1 MSESAYSPEE
11 SPGETKLLGKNKWR
25 MKLFSA
31 DSKSG
36 RAASEKLESKNE
48 DIDNFLHTTSARPEV
63 GPRRPPLVPR
73 TDAAA
78 AASAASSAAQGSQ
91 DHAIVDVYRG
101 PKARQNKGLHVRF
114 ESKPPEVIG
123 VGGDEAELPSREVSG
138 SFAELRAIETPPSK
152 ETLYHNTSDLS
163 SGAYGRSMHPYDED
177 LSQRLLLT
185 RRPTGVDDEVIVDE
199 SHQAARDRE
208 AVQSTFARIRNV
220 SPRPRD
226 EKQRVKPDR
235 QKGHARDISLP
246 RFTESEASSFGHSQ
260 SWQAAENSRNRAAR
274 HLNVSPPKVLSA
286 SFLASSGPPKPLEVS
301 HEASSSRND
310 AVPST
315 KDLPKLPNTGQ
326 RDTGPVSQDVSH
338 SENDKPLSLRTIAQ
352 NFGDESL
359 DDFDSRVRRFNDLFQ
374 LNASAHA
381 DIMAVPFER
390 WITISAW
397 WFLKGREALE
407 SAVRRKPSGMT
418 SANTAIDGGPLKQ
431 AYVNLAKAWW
441 VLKYVTPNLPEL
453 RRFGSASLSSMVV
466 AIRSFSDQPL
476 SELVGVPLNIRANM
490 RALTTSM
497 KRNGMLPPDDLQMQG
512 LDLQL
517 FVKTPAFPSEMA
529 ALMVN
534 NVLHSPLQSKN
545 CVADPFFPILVGDTT
560 RHFCFGQMF
569 VDLCL
574 DYRDDATSSV
584 HIHCVVSILRE
595 CTDWAVKVAIASQD
609 GQVNLVIQSD
619 EHGGLHW
626 HDVHWKIPLH
636 TMQFR
641 LADDFGIRVKFSEKD
656 FKTIWGICDYTQ
668 QIRKEYSGRR
678 GEEVL
683 CERELPTIQC
693 FDSPSFP
700 AEPMKGCR
708 VRLFEK
714 REENAQHKVHRGYR
728 LMVITNPGTKTL
740 SKANYELG
748 KDMPLLFSTHQNRS
762 GNTLL
767 LRVPSSLGV
776 SLTFREASD
785 VGLFRSILAGILV
798 NEDDQCSAS
807 LQLHDYAIN
816 LVSNDQDG
824 AYGNA
829 SRCISDLRWQKLRVV
844 SRHLPPNGHDLQSDL
859 RILTE

>member
-1 MSESAYSPEE
+1 MSESANSPEE
-11 SPGETKLLGKNKWR
+11 SPDETKLLGKHKWR

-36 RAASEKLESKNE
+36 RAAAEKLESNDE
-48 DIDNFLHTTSARPEV
+48 DIANFLHTTSVRPEV

-78 AASAASSAAQGSQ
+78 AWAASSAAQGNQ
-91 DHAIVDVYRG
+91 DHANVDVYRG

-123 VGGDEAELPSREVSG
+123 VGGDEAELPSRDVSG
-138 SFAELRAIETPPSK
+138 SFAGLLEIGIPPSK
-152 ETLYHNTSDLS
+152 KLLYHNTSDQS
-163 SGAYGRSMHPYDED
+163 SRAYGRSTHPYDED
-177 LSQRLLLT
+177 PSQRLLLT
-185 RRPTGVDDEVIVDE
+185 RRPAGVDDEVLVDE
-199 SHQAARDRE
+199 SHQAGSDRE
-208 AVQSTFARIRNV
+208 VAQSTFARVRNV

-226 EKQRVKPDR
+226 ERQRMNMDG
-235 QKGHARDISLP
+235 QKGHAMDIPLL
-246 RFTESEASSFGHSQ
+246 RCTESEASSFGHSQ
-260 SWQAAENSRNRAAR
+260 SWQAVENGRDRAAR
-274 HLNVSPPKVLSA
+274 HLNVSPPEVLSA
-286 SFLASSGPPKPLEVS
+286 SFLAPSGAPKPLDVS
-301 HEASSSRND
+301 YEASSSRNA
-310 AVPST
+310 AVPAT
-315 KDLPKLPNTGQ
+315 KALPKLPSTGQ
-326 RDTGPVSQDVSH
+326 HDTGPVSQDASH

-352 NFGDESL
+352 NFRDESL

-374 LNASAHA
+374 LNASTHT

-418 SANTAIDGGPLKQ
+418 SANAAIDGDPLKQ

-441 VLKYVTPNLPEL
+441 VLKYVTPNLPEI

-476 SELVGVPLNIRANM
+476 SELVGVQLNIRTNM
-490 RALTTSM
+490 CALTTSM

-534 NVLHSPLQSKN
+534 NVLHSPLQSKK

-560 RHFCFGQMF
+560 RHFCFGQIF

-595 CTDWAVKVAIASQD
+595 RTDWAVKVAIASQD

-636 TMQFR
+636 TMQLR
-641 LADDFGIRVKFSEKD
+641 LAEDFGIRIKFSEKD

-683 CERELPTIQC
+683 CERELPTVQC

-714 REENAQHKVHRGYR
+714 REENAQHKAHHGYR

-748 KDMPLLFSTHQNRS
+748 KDMPLLFSTHHNRS

-785 VGLFRSILAGILV
+785 VGLFRSILAGISV

-816 LVSNDQDG
+816 LVSNDQDA
-824 AYGNA
+824 AYRNA

-844 SRHLPPNGHDLQSDL
+844 SRHLPSNGHDLLSDL
-859 RILTE
+859 RILAE

>member
-1 MSESAYSPEE
+1 MSESAYSPEK
-11 SPGETKLLGKNKWR
+11 STGETKLLGKHKWR

-36 RAASEKLESKNE
+36 RAAAEKLESNDE
-48 DIDNFLHTTSARPEV
+48 DIADFLHTTSARPEV
-63 GPRRPPLVPR
+63 GPPRPPLVPR
-73 TDAAA
+73 TDAA

-91 DHAIVDVYRG
+91 DHANVDIYRG

-123 VGGDEAELPSREVSG
+123 VGGDEAELPSRDVSG
-138 SFAELRAIETPPSK
+138 SFAGLLEIDTPPSK
-152 ETLYHNTSDLS
+152 RMLYHNTSDQAS
-163 SGAYGRSMHPYDED
+163 SAYGRSTHPYDED
-177 LSQRLLLT
+177 PSQRLSLR
-185 RRPTGVDDEVIVDE
+185 RRPTGVDDQVLVDE
-199 SHQAARDRE
+199 SHHTSSDRE
-208 AVQSTFARIRNV
+208 EVQSTFARIRNV

-226 EKQRVKPDR
+226 EKQRMNLDG
-235 QKGHARDISLP
+235 QKRHARDISLLRP
-246 RFTESEASSFGHSQ
+246 TESEAPSFGHSQ
-260 SWQAAENSRNRAAR
+260 SWQAAENSRDRAAR
-274 HLNVSPPKVLSA
+274 HLNVSPPKVLPA
-286 SFLASSGPPKPLEVS
+286 SPLAPSGAPKPLDVS

-310 AVPST
+310 AVPAN

-326 RDTGPVSQDVSH
+326 HDTSPVSQDVSN
-338 SENDKPLSLRTIAQ
+338 SENDKPFSLRTIAQ

-407 SAVRRKPSGMT
+407 CAVRRKPSDKT
-418 SANTAIDGGPLKQ
+418 SANAAIDIVPLKQ
-431 AYVNLAKAWW
+431 AYVNVAKAWW
-441 VLKYVTPNLPEL
+441 VLKYVTPNLPEI

-476 SELVGVPLNIRANM
+476 SELVGVQLNIGTNM

-497 KRNGMLPPDDLQMQG
+497 KRNGMLPSDDLQMQG

-517 FVKTPAFPSEMA
+517 FVKTPAFPSETA

-534 NVLHSPLQSKN
+534 NVLHSPLEGKK

-560 RHFCFGQMF
+560 RHFCFGKMF

-574 DYRDDATSSV
+574 DYRDDATPSV

-595 CTDWAVKVAIASQD
+595 RTDWAVKVAIASQD

-636 TMQFR
+636 TMQIR
-641 LADDFGIRVKFSEKD
+641 LAEDFGIRIKFSEKD
-656 FKTIWGICDYTQ
+656 FRTIWGICDYTQ

-683 CERELPTIQC
+683 CERELPTVQC

-714 REENAQHKVHRGYR
+714 SVENAQHKAHHGYR

-785 VGLFRSILAGILV
+785 VGLFRSILAGISI

-807 LQLHDYAIN
+807 LQLHDYDIN
-816 LVSNDQDG
+816 LVSIDQDA
-824 AYGNA
+824 AYGNT

-844 SRHLPPNGHDLQSDL
+844 SRHLPSNGHDLDSDL
-859 RILTE
+859 RILAE

>member
-1 MSESAYSPEE
+1 MSESASSPEE
-11 SPGETKLLGKNKWR
+11 SPGENKLLGKHKWR

-31 DSKSG
+31 DSKFG
-36 RAASEKLESKNE
+36 RAAEKLESNDD
-48 DIDNFLHTTSARPEV
+48 DIANFLHTTSARPEV
-63 GPRRPPLVPR
+63 EPRRPPLVPH

-78 AASAASSAAQGSQ
+78 ASAGSSAAQGNQ
-91 DHAIVDVYRG
+91 DHAIVDIYRG
-101 PKARQNKGLHVRF
+101 PKARRNKGLHVRF

-123 VGGDEAELPSREVSG
+123 VGGDEAELPSRDVSG
-138 SFAELRAIETPPSK
+138 SFAGLLEIETPPSQK
-152 ETLYHNTSDLS
+152 LLYHNTSDQS
-163 SGAYGRSMHPYDED
+163 SCAYGRLTHPYDED
-177 LSQRLLLT
+177 PSRRLFLK
-185 RRPTGVDDEVIVDE
+185 RRPTGVDDELLVDA
-199 SHQAARDRE
+199 SHHAGSDRE
-208 AVQSTFARIRNV
+208 VVQSTFAGIRNV

-226 EKQRVKPDR
+226 EEQRMNLDG
-235 QKGHARDISLP
+235 QKGHARGISLLKS
-246 RFTESEASSFGHSQ
+246 TESEASSYGHSQ
-260 SWQAAENSRNRAAR
+260 SWQAAEISRDRAAQ
-274 HLNVSPPKVLSA
+274 HLDVLPPKVLSA
-286 SFLASSGPPKPLEVS
+286 SFLTPSGSPKPLDVS

-310 AVPST
+310 AVPAT
-315 KDLPKLPNTGQ
+315 RDLPKLPNTGQ
-326 RDTGPVSQDVSH
+326 HGSGRVSQDVSH

-359 DDFDSRVRRFNDLFQ
+359 DDFDSRVRRFNDLFR

-418 SANTAIDGGPLKQ
+418 SANAAIDGDPLKQ

-441 VLKYVTPNLPEL
+441 VLKYVTPNLPEI

-476 SELVGVPLNIRANM
+476 SELVGVQLDLRTNV

-517 FVKTPAFPSEMA
+517 FVETPAFSSEMA

-534 NVLHSPLQSKN
+534 NVLHSPLQGKK
-545 CVADPFFPILVGDTT
+545 CVADPFFPVLVGDTT
-560 RHFCFGQMF
+560 RHFCFGKMF
-569 VDLCL
+569 VNLCL
-574 DYRDDATSSV
+574 DYRDDAMLSV

-595 CTDWAVKVAIASQD
+595 RTDWAVKAAIASQD

-636 TMQFR
+636 TMQLR
-641 LADDFGIRVKFSEKD
+641 LAEDVSLRIKFSEKD

-683 CERELPTIQC
+683 CERELPIVQC

-700 AEPMKGCR
+700 AEPIKGCR

-714 REENAQHKVHRGYR
+714 REDNAQRKAHNGYR
-728 LMVITNPGTKTL
+728 LMVITNPGIKTL

-748 KDMPLLFSTHQNRS
+748 KDIPLLCSTRQN
-762 GNTLL
+762 GNKNTLL

-785 VGLFRSILAGILV
+785 VGLFRSILAGNPI
-798 NEDDQCSAS
+798 NEDDQCSAY
-807 LQLHDYAIN
+807 LQLHDYAIS
-816 LVSNDQDG
+816 LVSSDQD
-824 AYGNA
+824 ASCRNA

-844 SRHLPPNGHDLQSDL
+844 SRHPPPYGHDSQSDL
-859 RILTE
+859 RILAE

>member
-11 SPGETKLLGKNKWR
+11 SPGETKLLGKHKWR

-36 RAASEKLESKNE
+36 RAAAGKLEGNDE
-48 DIDNFLHTTSARPEV
+48 DIANFLNTTSAMPEG
-63 GPRRPPLVPR
+63 GPRRPLLVPR
-73 TDAAA
+73 TDAA
-78 AASAASSAAQGSQ
+78 STASSPAQGNQ
-91 DHAIVDVYRG
+91 DHGIVDVYRG
-101 PKARQNKGLHVRF
+101 PKARRNKGLHVRF
-114 ESKPPEVIG
+114 ESNPPEVIG
-123 VGGDEAELPSREVSG
+123 VGGDEAELPSRDVSR
-138 SFAELRAIETPPSK
+138 SFAGLLEIDTPPSQK
-152 ETLYHNTSDLS
+152 LLYHNTSEQS
-163 SGAYGRSMHPYDED
+163 SRAYGRSTHPYDED
-177 LSQRLLLT
+177 PPQRVFRT
-185 RRPTGVDDEVIVDE
+185 RRPTGVDDEVLVDE
-199 SHQAARDRE
+199 SHQAGSDRE
-208 AVQSTFARIRNV
+208 VVQSPFARIRNV

-226 EKQRVKPDR
+226 EKQRMNLDR
-235 QKGHARDISLP
+235 QKEHARDLSLL
-246 RFTESEASSFGHSQ
+246 RSTESDASSFGHSQ
-260 SWQAAENSRNRAAR
+260 NCQAVENSRDRAAR
-274 HLNVSPPKVLSA
+274 HLNVSPPKVLST
-286 SFLASSGPPKPLEVS
+286 SFLAPSGAPKPLDLSPET
-301 HEASSSRND
+301 SSSKND
-310 AVPST
+310 AVPAT
-315 KDLPKLPNTGQ
+315 KDLPKLPNIGQ
-326 RDTGPVSQDVSH
+326 HDNGPVSQDVSH
-338 SENDKPLSLRTIAQ
+338 SENHKPLSLRTIAQ
-352 NFGDESL
+352 NYGDESL

-407 SAVRRKPSGMT
+407 SVVRKRPSGVT
-418 SANTAIDGGPLKQ
+418 SANAAIDGDALKQ

-441 VLKYVTPNLPEL
+441 VSKYVTPTLPEI

-476 SELVGVPLNIRANM
+476 SELVGIQLNIRTNM

-497 KRNGMLPPDDLQMQG
+497 KRNGLLPPDDLQMQG

-517 FVKTPAFPSEMA
+517 FIKTPAFPLEMA

-534 NVLHSPLQSKN
+534 NVLHSPLQSKK

-595 CTDWAVKVAIASQD
+595 RTDWAVKVAIASQD

-636 TMQFR
+636 TMQLR
-641 LADDFGIRVKFSEKD
+641 LAEDFGIRIKFSEKD

-683 CERELPTIQC
+683 CERQLPTIQC
-693 FDSPSFP
+693 FDLVSFP

-714 REENAQHKVHRGYR
+714 REENAQQKAHHGYR
-728 LMVITNPGTKTL
+728 LMVITDPGNKTL

-748 KDMPLLFSTHQNRS
+748 KEMPLLFSTHQNNS

-785 VGLFRSILAGILV
+785 VGLFRSILAGIWV
-798 NEDDQCSAS
+798 NADDQCSAS
-807 LQLHDYAIN
+807 LQLHDFAIN
-816 LVSNDQDG
+816 TVPNDQDA

-859 RILTE
+859 RILAE

>member
-1 MSESAYSPEE
+1 MSESPYSPEE
-11 SPGETKLLGKNKWR
+11 SPGETKLFGKHKWR

-31 DSKSG
+31 DSKPG
-36 RAASEKLESKNE
+36 RAAAGKLEGNDE
-48 DIDNFLHTTSARPEV
+48 DIADFLHTTSARPEV
-63 GPRRPPLVPR
+63 GPRRPLLVPR
-73 TDAAA
+73 TY
-78 AASAASSAAQGSQ
+78 AASTASSTAQENQ
-91 DHAIVDVYRG
+91 DHAIVDIYRG
-101 PKARQNKGLHVRF
+101 PKARRNKGLHVRF
-114 ESKPPEVIG
+114 ESNPPEVIG
-123 VGGDEAELPSREVSG
+123 VGGDEAELPSRDVSE
-138 SFAELRAIETPPSK
+138 SFAGLLEMETPPSK
-152 ETLYHNTSDLS
+152 KMLYHNSSDQS
-163 SGAYGRSMHPYDED
+163 SRAYGRSTHPCDED
-177 LSQRLLLT
+177 PSQSLFL
-185 RRPTGVDDEVIVDE
+185 RRKPTGVDDEVLVDE
-199 SHQAARDRE
+199 SHQADCDRE
-208 AVQSTFARIRNV
+208 VVQSTFARIRNV

-226 EKQRVKPDR
+226 EKQKINLDG
-235 QKGHARDISLP
+235 QKGHARDISLL
-246 RFTESEASSFGHSQ
+246 RSTESEASSFGHSQ
-260 SWQAAENSRNRAAR
+260 SWQAAENSRDRAAR

-286 SFLASSGPPKPLEVS
+286 SFLAPSGAPKHIDVF
-301 HEASSSRND
+301 HETSSSRNN
-310 AVPST
+310 AVPAP
-315 KDLPKLPNTGQ
+315 KDLPKLPNTEQ
-326 RDTGPVSQDVSH
+326 HDTGPVPQDISH
-338 SENDKPLSLRTIAQ
+338 SENDKPFSLRTIAQ
-352 NFGDESL
+352 NSGDESL

-374 LNASAHA
+374 LNVSAHA

-418 SANTAIDGGPLKQ
+418 SANAAIDGDPLKQ

-441 VLKYVTPNLPEL
+441 VLKYVTPNLPEI

-466 AIRSFSDQPL
+466 AIKSFSDQPL
-476 SELVGVPLNIRANM
+476 SELVGVQLNIRTNM

-497 KRNGMLPPDDLQMQG
+497 NRNGMLPPDDLQMQG

-529 ALMVN
+529 VLMVN
-534 NVLHSPLQSKN
+534 NVLHSPLQSKK
-545 CVADPFFPILVGDTT
+545 CIADPFFPILVGDTT
-560 RHFCFGQMF
+560 RHFCFGKMF

-595 CTDWAVKVAIASQD
+595 RTDWAVKVAIASQD
-609 GQVNLVIQSD
+609 GQVSLVIQSD

-626 HDVHWKIPLH
+626 HDVHWNIPLH

-641 LADDFGIRVKFSEKD
+641 PAEDLGIRIKFSEKD

-693 FDSPSFP
+693 FDSASFP

-714 REENAQHKVHRGYR
+714 RQENAQYKAHNGYR
-728 LMVITNPGTKTL
+728 LMVTTHPGNKTL

-748 KDMPLLFSTHQNRS
+748 KDIPLLFSTHQNNS

-785 VGLFRSILAGILV
+785 VGLFRSILAGISV
-798 NEDDQCSAS
+798 SEDDQCSAS
-807 LQLHDYAIN
+807 LQLHDFAIN
-816 LVSNDQDG
+816 LVSNDQD
-824 AYGNA
+824 AACANA

-844 SRHLPPNGHDLQSDL
+844 NGHLPPNGHNLQSDL
-859 RILTE
+859 RILAE

>member
-1 MSESAYSPEE
+1 
-11 SPGETKLLGKNKWR
+11 

-31 DSKSG
+31 DGKSG
-36 RAASEKLESKNE
+36 RAAAEKLESNE
-48 DIDNFLHTTSARPEV
+48 DIANFLHTTSARPEV
-63 GPRRPPLVPR
+63 GPPRPPLVPR
-73 TDAAA
+73 TDVT
-78 AASAASSAAQGSQ
+78 ASAASSAAQSSQ
-91 DHAIVDVYRG
+91 DHANVDIYRG
-101 PKARQNKGLHVRF
+101 PKTRRNKGLHVRF

-123 VGGDEAELPSREVSG
+123 FGGDEAELPSRDVSG
-138 SFAELRAIETPPSK
+138 SFVGLLEIGTPPSK
-152 ETLYHNTSDLS
+152 NMLYHNTSDQS
-163 SGAYGRSMHPYDED
+163 SRAYGRSTHPYDED
-177 LSQRLLLT
+177 PSQRLFLT
-185 RRPTGVDDEVIVDE
+185 RRPTGVDDEVPMDE
-199 SHQAARDRE
+199 PHQAGSDRE
-208 AVQSTFARIRNV
+208 VVQSTFARIRNV

-226 EKQRVKPDR
+226 EKQRMDLDG
-235 QKGHARDISLP
+235 QKRHAWDVSLL
-246 RFTESEASSFGHSQ
+246 RSTESETSSSGHSQ
-260 SWQAAENSRNRAAR
+260 SWQAAENSRDMAAR

-286 SFLASSGPPKPLEVS
+286 SSLTPSGAPKPLDVS

-310 AVPST
+310 AVFAN

-326 RDTGPVSQDVSH
+326 HDTSPVSQDVSH
-338 SENDKPLSLRTIAQ
+338 SENDKPFSLRSIAQ
-352 NFGDESL
+352 DFGDESL
-359 DDFDSRVRRFNDLFQ
+359 DDFDSRVRRFNDLFR

-390 WITISAW
+390 WIAISAW

-407 SAVRRKPSGMT
+407 STVRRKSSRMT
-418 SANTAIDGGPLKQ
+418 SANAAIDIVHLKQ

-441 VLKYVTPNLPEL
+441 VSKCVTPNLPEI

-476 SELVGVPLNIRANM
+476 SELVGVQLNIRTNM

-529 ALMVN
+529 ALMAN
-534 NVLHSPLQSKN
+534 NVLHSPLQSKK

-574 DYRDDATSSV
+574 DYRDDAMSSV
-584 HIHCVVSILRE
+584 HIQCVVLILRE
-595 CTDWAVKVAIASQD
+595 RTDWAVKVAIASQD

-636 TMQFR
+636 TMQLS
-641 LADDFGIRVKFSEKD
+641 LAEHFGIRIKFSEKD

-683 CERELPTIQC
+683 CERELPIVQC

-714 REENAQHKVHRGYR
+714 REENAQHKAHHGYR
-728 LMVITNPGTKTL
+728 LMVITNPGTKPL

-748 KDMPLLFSTHQNRS
+748 KDAPLLFSTHQNRS
-762 GNTLL
+762 GNALL

-785 VGLFRSILAGILV
+785 VGLFRSILAGISIS
-798 NEDDQCSAS
+798 EDDQCSAS

-816 LVSNDQDG
+816 LVSNDQDA

-829 SRCISDLRWQKLRVV
+829 SRCVSDLRWQNLRVV
-844 SRHLPPNGHDLQSDL
+844 SRHLPPNGHDLQPDL
-859 RILTE
+859 RILAE

>member
-1 MSESAYSPEE
+1 
-11 SPGETKLLGKNKWR
+11 

-31 DSKSG
+31 DSTSG
-36 RAASEKLESKNE
+36 RAAAEKFDSNDQ
-48 DIDNFLHTTSARPEV
+48 DIANFLHTASVRPEV
-63 GPRRPPLVPR
+63 GSRRPPLVPR

-78 AASAASSAAQGSQ
+78 ASAASSDAQGSQ
-91 DHAIVDVYRG
+91 HHANVDIYRG

-123 VGGDEAELPSREVSG
+123 VGGDEAELPSRDVSRSYAG
-138 SFAELRAIETPPSK
+138 LLGNETSPSK
-152 ETLYHNTSDLS
+152 KTLYHNTSDQVS
-163 SGAYGRSMHPYDED
+163 RACGRSTHPYDED
-177 LSQRLLLT
+177 PSQRLFLT
-185 RRPTGVDDEVIVDE
+185 RRPTGIDDEALVDE
-199 SHQAARDRE
+199 SHQAGSDRE
-208 AVQSTFARIRNV
+208 VVQSTFARIRNV

-226 EKQRVKPDR
+226 EKQRMNRDG
-235 QKGHARDISLP
+235 QKEHARDISLL
-246 RFTESEASSFGHSQ
+246 RSTESEASSFGHSQ
-260 SWQAAENSRNRAAR
+260 SWQAADNSRDRAAR
-274 HLNVSPPKVLSA
+274 HLNVSPPTVLSA
-286 SFLASSGPPKPLEVS
+286 SFLASSGAPKPLDVP
-301 HEASSSRND
+301 HETSSSRND
-310 AVPST
+310 AVPAT

-326 RDTGPVSQDVSH
+326 HDTGPVSQEVSQ

-352 NFGDESL
+352 KFGDESL

-390 WITISAW
+390 WVTISAW

-407 SAVRRKPSGMT
+407 SAVRRRPSGMT
-418 SANTAIDGGPLKQ
+418 SANAAIDDDPLKQ

-441 VLKYVTPNLPEL
+441 VLKYVTPNLPEI

-476 SELVGVPLNIRANM
+476 SELVGVQLNIKTNM

-497 KRNGMLPPDDLQMQG
+497 KRNGILPPDDLQMQG
-512 LDLQL
+512 LDLQI

-534 NVLHSPLQSKN
+534 NVLHSPLPSKK

-560 RHFCFGQMF
+560 RHFCFGKMF
-569 VDLCL
+569 VNLCL

-584 HIHCVVSILRE
+584 YIDCVVSILRE
-595 CTDWAVKVAIASQD
+595 RTDWAVKVAIASQD

-626 HDVHWKIPLH
+626 HDVRWKIPLH
-636 TMQFR
+636 TMQLR
-641 LADDFGIRVKFSEKD
+641 LAEDLGLRIKFSEKD

-683 CERELPTIQC
+683 CERELPTVQC
-693 FDSPSFP
+693 FDSASFP

-714 REENAQHKVHRGYR
+714 REEKDQYKAHHGFR
-728 LMVITNPGTKTL
+728 LMVITNPGNKTL

-748 KDMPLLFSTHQNRS
+748 KDMPLLFSTHQNSS

-776 SLTFREASD
+776 SLTFLEASD
-785 VGLFRSILAGILV
+785 VGLFRSILAGISV
-798 NEDDQCSAS
+798 NEDDQCSAAW
-807 LQLHDYAIN
+807 QLHDFAIN
-816 LVSNDQDG
+816 LVSNDEDA

-829 SRCISDLRWQKLRVV
+829 SRCISDLGWQKLRVV
-844 SRHLPPNGHDLQSDL
+844 GRHLPTNGHDLQSDL
-859 RILTE
+859 RILAE

>member
-1 MSESAYSPEE
+1 MSESPYSPQE
-11 SPGETKLLGKNKWR
+11 SPGETKLLGNHKWR
-25 MKLFSA
+25 RKLFSA
-31 DSKSG
+31 DSKSE
-36 RAASEKLESKNE
+36 RAAAGKLEANDE
-48 DIDNFLHTTSARPEV
+48 DIANFLHTTSARPEV
-63 GPRRPPLVPR
+63 GPRRPLLVPR
-73 TDAAA
+73 TDAG
-78 AASAASSAAQGSQ
+78 STASSTAQGNQ
-91 DHAIVDVYRG
+91 DHAIVDIYRG
-101 PKARQNKGLHVRF
+101 PKARRNKELHVRF
-114 ESKPPEVIG
+114 ESNPPEVIG
-123 VGGDEAELPSREVSG
+123 FGGNEAELPSRDVAG
-138 SFAELRAIETPPSK
+138 SFTGLLEIDTPPSK
-152 ETLYHNTSDLS
+152 KMSYHNTSDQS
-163 SGAYGRSMHPYDED
+163 SHAYGRSTRPYDED
-177 LSQRLLLT
+177 PSQRLFLT
-185 RRPTGVDDEVIVDE
+185 RRPTGVDDEVLVDE
-199 SHQAARDRE
+199 SHQAGSDRQV
-208 AVQSTFARIRNV
+208 VQSTLARIRNV

-226 EKQRVKPDR
+226 EKQRKNLDGEKR
-235 QKGHARDISLP
+235 HARNISLL
-246 RFTESEASSFGHSQ
+246 RSTESEASSFIQSQ
-260 SWQAAENSRNRAAR
+260 SWQAAENSRDRAAR
-274 HLNVSPPKVLSA
+274 HLNVSPPKALSA
-286 SFLASSGPPKPLEVS
+286 ILPAPSGAPKPLDVS
-301 HEASSSRND
+301 HGASSSRNS
-310 AVPST
+310 AVPTT

-326 RDTGPVSQDVSH
+326 HDTGPVSQDVPH
-338 SENDKPLSLRTIAQ
+338 SESDKPLSLYNIAQ

-407 SAVRRKPSGMT
+407 SVVRRKPSGVT
-418 SANTAIDGGPLKQ
+418 SANAAFDGDALKQ

-441 VLKYVTPNLPEL
+441 VLKYVTPNLPEI

-466 AIRSFSDQPL
+466 AIKSFSDQPL
-476 SELVGVPLNIRANM
+476 SQLVGVQLDIRTNM

-534 NVLHSPLQSKN
+534 NVLHSPLQSKK
-545 CVADPFFPILVGDTT
+545 CIADPFFPILVGDTT
-560 RHFCFGQMF
+560 RHFCFGKMF
-569 VDLCL
+569 VDLYL

-595 CTDWAVKVAIASQD
+595 RTDWAVKVAIASQD
-609 GQVNLVIQSD
+609 GQVSLVIQSD

-636 TMQFR
+636 AMQFR
-641 LADDFGIRVKFSEKD
+641 LAEDLGIRIKFSEKD

-668 QIRKEYSGRR
+668 HIRKEYTGRR

-683 CERELPTIQC
+683 YERELPTVQC
-693 FDSPSFP
+693 FDSASFP

-714 REENAQHKVHRGYR
+714 REENAHYKVHHGYR
-728 LMVITNPGTKTL
+728 LMVITHPGTKTL

-748 KDMPLLFSTHQNRS
+748 KDIPLLFSTHQNSS

-767 LRVPSSLGV
+767 LRAPSSLGM

-785 VGLFRSILAGILV
+785 VGLFRSILAGISV

-807 LQLHDYAIN
+807 LKLHDFAIN
-816 LVSNDQDG
+816 LVSDDQDA

-829 SRCISDLRWQKLRVV
+829 SRCINDLRWQKLRVV
-844 SRHLPPNGHDLQSDL
+844 SRHLPPNGHNLQSDI